1 MNITINAKQLRASL
15 PKLVEG
21 STRARWEWVG
31 IERAEKAR
39 KISFRFRDK
48 AYSFTDC
55 TSFVV
60 MQELRLKQAL
70 TTDHHFR
77 QMGFQVL
84 PR

>member
-1 MNITINAKQLRASL
+1 
-15 PKLVEG
+15 
-21 STRARWEWVG
+21 
-31 IERAEKAR
+31 
-39 KISFRFRDK
+39 
-48 AYSFTDC
+48 
-55 TSFVV
+55 